1 MVRRCLCAC
10 TIVVLSLLTYS
21 NSAVAAVRKK
31 GNRSG
36 VASRSESRNLRA
48 RSSKASG
55 GCLPC
60 AAEQARLSKGK
71 SSRRAKTAKALP
83 CHPKDYVDP
92 TIARNYNAAMR
103 DMRRA
108 GIKPKVTSVWRSSET
123 QAALFRCTQSSRC
136 RRANPGLYAALP
148 PGQSIHEAGF
158 AVDVAGVASGP
169 RGAKRLTPRGK
180 RIVSIMK
187 KNGFDW
193 RYGLADPVHFE
204 ADPRRH
210 GYKNIKQ
217 AIARTQNTCQ
227 VKLAKSKSSRKSV
240 NRVAVNTI
248 PVKARLSEKSHKRP
262 VRIGV

>member
-10 TIVVLSLLTYS
+10 TIVVLSFLTCS
-21 NSAVAAVRKK
+21 ISADAAVARKP
-31 GNRSG
+31 GRSTLTSKSHS
-36 VASRSESRNLRA
+36 SRSLHT
-48 RSSKASG
+48 RSAAT

-60 AAEQARLSKGK
+60 AAEQARASKGK
-71 SSRRAKTAKALP
+71 SARRAKADKPLP
-83 CHPKDYVDP
+83 CHPRDYVDP
-92 TIARNYNAAMR
+92 TIARNYNNAMR

-123 QAALFRCTQSSRC
+123 QAALYRCTQSSRC

-158 AVDVAGVASGP
+158 AVDVSGVATGR
-169 RGAKRLTPRGK
+169 RGSKRLTPQGR

-187 KNGFDW
+187 KNGFNW
-193 RYGLADPVHFE
+193 RYGLSDPVHFE
-204 ADPRRH
+204 ADPRNH
-210 GYKNIKQ
+210 GYKNLKQ

-227 VKLAKSKSSRKSV
+227 VKLAKARSSRKSV
-240 NRVAVNTI
+240 NRVAVNAI
-248 PVKARLSEKSHKRP
+248 PVKARLSVSHKRP

>member
-10 TIVVLSLLTYS
+10 TIVVLSLLTCS
-21 NSAVAAVRKK
+21 ASAVAAVRKHS
-31 GNRSG
+31 NRSA
-36 VASRSESRNLRA
+36 VASKSPSSRNLRA
-48 RSSKASG
+48 SSSKA

-60 AAEQARLSKGK
+60 AAKQARLSKNK
-71 SSRRAKTAKALP
+71 LSRRAKTAKELP

-92 TIARNYNAAMR
+92 TIARNYNSAMR

-123 QAALFRCTQSSRC
+123 QAALYRCTQSSRC

-158 AVDVAGVASGP
+158 AVDVAGVASGR
-169 RGAKRLTPRGK
+169 RGAKRLTPQGR

-187 KNGFDW
+187 KNGFTW
-193 RYGLADPVHFE
+193 RYGLSDPVHFE
-204 ADPRRH
+204 ADPRQH
-210 GYKNIKQ
+210 GYKNVKQ

-227 VKLAKSKSSRKSV
+227 VKLAKTKSSKKSV

-248 PVKARLSEKSHKRP
+248 PVKARLTERSHKRGL
-262 VRIGV
+262 RGV